1 MNTFSLQTRL
11 YSGQGSLAVL
21 KRFTNKHIWIICDG
35 FLARSPLLD
44 TLRNALPADNRISVF
59 SEITPD
65 PTIHTVVQGIA
76 QMQALQPQVV
86 IGFGGGSAMDAAKA
100 IVWFSQQSGINIE
113 TCVAIPTTS
122 GTGSEVTSACV
133 ISDPDKG
140 IKYPLFN
147 NALYP
152 DMAILDPEL
161 VVSVP
166 PQITANTGMDVLT
179 HALEAWVSPR
189 ASDFTDAL
197 AEKAAKL
204 VFQYLPTAVEKG
216 DCVATRGKMHNAS
229 TLAGMAFSQAGLG
242 LNHAI
247 AHQLGGQFHLPHGL
261 ANALLLTTVI
271 RFNAGVPRAA
281 KRYARLAKAC
291 GFCPAEANDIAA
303 INALIQQIEL
313 LKQRCA
319 LPSLAVAL
327 KEGRSN
333 FSARILAMVQAA
345 LADVTLR
352 TNPRPASA
360 DEIREHVRA
369 AGVVGAGGAGFPAH
383 VKLQAQV
390 EIFLVNAAECE
401 PMLKVDQQLMWQQA
415 ARLVRGVQYAMTAT
429 GAREGVIA
437 LKEKYRR
444 AIDALTPL
452 LPAGIRLHILP
463 DVYPAGDE
471 VLTIW
476 MATGRRVAPA
486 ALPASVG
493 VAVNNVQT
501 VLNIARAVEQQFP
514 VTRRTLTVNG
524 AVARP
529 LTVTVPI
536 GMSLRE
542 VLALAGGATVDDPG
556 FINGGPMM
564 GGLITSLDNPVTKTT
579 GGLLVL
585 PKSHPLIQ
593 RRMQDERTVL
603 SVARTV
609 CEQCRL
615 CTDLCP
621 RHLIGHELSPH
632 LLVRAVNFHQAA
644 TPQLLLSAL
653 TCSECNVCESVACP
667 VGISPM
673 RINRMLKR
681 ELRAQN
687 QRYEGPLNLS
697 DEMAKYRLVPVKR
710 LIAKLGL
717 SPWYQEAPLVE
728 EEPSVEKVTLQLRQH
743 IGASAVPTVAV
754 GERVT
759 RGQCVADVPPGA
771 LGAPVHA
778 SIDGIVSAISE
789 QAITVVRG

>member
-1 MNTFSLQTRL
+1 MNS
-11 YSGQGSLAVL
+11 AV
-21 KRFTNKHIWIICDG
+21 
-35 FLARSPLLD
+35 
-44 TLRNALPADNRISVF
+44 NAV
-59 SEITPD
+59 EIT
-65 PTIHTVVQGIA
+65 H
-76 QMQALQPQVV
+76 
-86 IGFGGGSAMDAAKA
+86 
-100 IVWFSQQSGINIE
+100 
-113 TCVAIPTTS
+113 
-122 GTGSEVTSACV
+122 
-133 ISDPDKG
+133 
-140 IKYPLFN
+140 
-147 NALYP
+147 
-152 DMAILDPEL
+152 
-161 VVSVP
+161 
-166 PQITANTGMDVLT
+166 
-179 HALEAWVSPR
+179 
-189 ASDFTDAL
+189 
-197 AEKAAKL
+197 
-204 VFQYLPTAVEKG
+204 
-216 DCVATRGKMHNAS
+216 
-229 TLAGMAFSQAGLG
+229 
-242 LNHAI
+242 
-247 AHQLGGQFHLPHGL
+247 
-261 ANALLLTTVI
+261 
-271 RFNAGVPRAA
+271 
-281 KRYARLAKAC
+281 
-291 GFCPAEANDIAA
+291 
-303 INALIQQIEL
+303 
-313 LKQRCA
+313 
-319 LPSLAVAL
+319 
-327 KEGRSN
+327 
-333 FSARILAMVQAA
+333 
-345 LADVTLR
+345 
-352 TNPRPASA
+352 SA
-360 DEIREHVRA
+360 DEIRERVRA

-493 VAVNNVQT
+493 VVVNNVQT

-524 AVARP
+524 AVAQP
-529 LTVTVPI
+529 LTVTVPV

-564 GGLITSLDNPVTKTT
+564 GGLITSLDSPVTKTT
-579 GGLLVL
+579 GG
-585 PKSHPLIQ
+585 
-593 RRMQDERTVL
+593 
-603 SVARTV
+603 
-609 CEQCRL
+609 
-615 CTDLCP
+615 
-621 RHLIGHELSPH
+621 

-687 QRYEGPLNLS
+687 QRYEGPLYPA

-728 EEPSVEKVTLQLRQH
+728 DEPPVEEVILQLRQH
-743 IGASAVPTVAV
+743 IGAGAVPNVTV

-759 RGQCVADVPPGA
+759 RGQCIADVPAGA
-771 LGAPVHA
+771 LGASVHA
-778 SIDGIVSAISE
+778 SIDGVVTAISE
-789 QAITVVRG
+789 QAITVIRG